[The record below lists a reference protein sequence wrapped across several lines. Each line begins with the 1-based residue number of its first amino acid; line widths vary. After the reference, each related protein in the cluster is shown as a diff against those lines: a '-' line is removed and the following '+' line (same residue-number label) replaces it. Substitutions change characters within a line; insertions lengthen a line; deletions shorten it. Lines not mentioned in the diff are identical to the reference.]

1 MIASFR
7 AEVRKLWQRP
17 AVWVLG
23 GILLVLVVL
32 FGYAVEWIQY
42 ATASASFRSGGLT
55 VAQLKPGLYPA
66 AFVKVMTNGGVSTLG
81 PALVVVLGALAVG
94 SEYGW
99 GTLKTVF
106 SQRPGRMQVLAGQ
119 FAALAVIVGVLAV
132 AMYALAAA
140 SSLVIVSLDGKPVVW
155 PAAIDILKGL
165 GVTWLV
171 FESWTLFGALLA
183 YLFRQS
189 ALAIGLGL
197 AYMLIIE
204 GLVFG
209 LLGGFNLSWLTTAEK
224 FFIGQNATALGESF
238 GQAVQGAVR
247 GGGPAVSAT
256 PLVSAGQAVLV
267 LAAYSLVFIAGSML
281 VVRRRDIT

>member
-7 AEVRKLWQRP
+7 AEVRKLRQRP
-17 AVWVLG
+17 SVWVLG

-42 ATASASFRSGGLT
+42 STALPSFRSGGLT
-55 VAQLKPGLYPA
+55 AAQLKVGLYPA
-66 AFVKVMTNGGVSTLG
+66 SFVKVVANGGVSLLG
-81 PALVVVLGALAVG
+81 PALAVVLGALTVG

-99 GTLKTVF
+99 GTLKTIF
-106 SQRPGRMQVLAGQ
+106 TQRPGRIQVLAGQ
-119 FAALAVIVGVLAV
+119 FAALALIVAVLVLA
-132 AMYALAAA
+132 MYVLAAA
-140 SSLVIVSLDGKPVVW
+140 SSLAVVLLDGKPVAW
-155 PAAIDILKGL
+155 PAAVDILKGL
-165 GVTWLV
+165 GASWLV
-171 FESWTLFGALLA
+171 FGSWMLFGALLA

-209 LLGGFNLSWLTTAEK
+209 LLSGFNLDWLSTAEK

-238 GQAVQGAVR
+238 GQAVQAARPGA
-247 GGGPAVSAT
+247 SSLSST
-256 PLVSAGQAVLV
+256 PLVGAGQAVLV
-267 LAAYSLVFIAGSML
+267 LVAYGLVFIAAAML

>member
-1 MIASFR
+1 MIATFR
-7 AEVRKLWQRP
+7 AELRKLWQRP
-17 AVWVLG
+17 SVWVLG
-23 GILLVLVVL
+23 GILLAVVVV

-42 ATASASFRSGGLT
+42 ATASTSFRSGGLT
-55 VAQLKPGLYPA
+55 AAQLKEGLYPA
-66 AFVKVMTNGGVSTLG
+66 SFVKLLANGGVSALG
-81 PALVVVLGALAVG
+81 PALVVVLGALVVG

-106 SQRPGRMQVLAGQ
+106 SQRPGRIQVLAGQ
-119 FAALAVIVGVLAV
+119 FAALALIVAVLVV

-140 SSLVIVSLDGKPVVW
+140 SSLLIVLLDGKPVLW
-155 PAAIDILKGL
+155 PAALDILKGL
-165 GVTWLV
+165 GASWLV
-171 FESWTLFGALLA
+171 FECWTLFGALLA

-209 LLGGFNLSWLTTAEK
+209 LLGGFNLGWLTTAEK
-224 FFIGQNATALGESF
+224 FFIGQNATALGQSF
-238 GQAVQGAVR
+238 GQAVQAAR
-247 GGGPAVSAT
+247 GGGPVVSST
-256 PLVSAGQAVLV
+256 PLVGAGQAALV
-267 LAAYSLVFIAGSML
+267 LAAYGLAFIAGSML

>member
-1 MIASFR
+1 MIAPFR
-7 AEVRKLWQRP
+7 AELRKLWQRP
-17 AVWVLG
+17 SVWVLG
-23 GILLVLVVL
+23 GILLAVVVV

-55 VAQLKPGLYPA
+55 AAQLKEGLYPA
-66 AFVKVMTNGGVSTLG
+66 SFVKLLANGGVSALG

-106 SQRPGRMQVLAGQ
+106 SQRPGRIQVLAGQ
-119 FAALAVIVGVLAV
+119 FAALALIVAVLVV

-140 SSLVIVSLDGKPVVW
+140 SSLLIVLLDAKPVLW
-155 PAAIDILKGL
+155 PAPLDILKGL
-165 GVTWLV
+165 GASWLV
-171 FESWTLFGALLA
+171 FECWTLFGALLA

-209 LLGGFNLSWLTTAEK
+209 LLGGFNLGWLTTAEK
-224 FFIGQNATALGESF
+224 FFIGQNATALGQSF
-238 GQAVQGAVR
+238 GQAVQAAR
-247 GGGPAVSAT
+247 GGGPVVSST
-256 PLVSAGQAVLV
+256 PLVGAGQAALV
-267 LAAYSLVFIAGSML
+267 LAAYGLAFIAGSML

>member
-7 AEVRKLWQRP
+7 AEVRKLRHRP

-23 GILLVLVVL
+23 GILLVLVVT

-55 VAQLKPGLYPA
+55 AAQLKEGLYPA
-66 AFVKVMTNGGVSTLG
+66 AFVKVIANGGVSTLG

-106 SQRPGRMQVLAGQ
+106 SQRPGRIQVLVGQ
-119 FAALAVIVGVLAV
+119 FAALTLIVGVLAI
-132 AMYALAAA
+132 AIYAVAAA
-140 SSLVIVSLDGKPVVW
+140 SSLVIVLLDSKAIVW

-165 GVTWLV
+165 GATWLV
-171 FESWTLFGALLA
+171 FEGWTLFGAMLA

-209 LLGGFNLSWLTTAEK
+209 LLGGFNLSWLNTVEK
-224 FFIGQNATALGESF
+224 FFIGQNATALRESF
-238 GQAVQGAVR
+238 GQAVTAAR
-247 GGGPAVSAT
+247 GGGTTVSST
-256 PLVSAGQAVLV
+256 PLVGAGQAVIV
-267 LAAYSLVFIAGSML
+267 LAVYGLFFIAASMF
-281 VVRRRDIT
+281 VVRRRDVT

>member
-1 MIASFR
+1 MIATFR
-7 AEVRKLWQRP
+7 AEVRKLWHRP
-17 AVWVLG
+17 AIWILG

-55 VAQLKPGLYPA
+55 AAQLKEGLYPA
-66 AFVKVMTNGGVSTLG
+66 AFVKVVANGGVSTLG

-106 SQRPGRMQVLAGQ
+106 SQRPGRIQVLAGQ
-119 FAALAVIVGVLAV
+119 FAALALIVAVLVV

-140 SSLVIVSLDGKPVVW
+140 SSLVIVLLDGKPVVW
-155 PAAIDILKGL
+155 PATIDVLKGL
-165 GVTWLV
+165 GASWLV
-171 FESWTLFGALLA
+171 FESWMLFGALLA

-204 GLVFG
+204 RLVFG
-209 LLGGFNLSWLTTAEK
+209 LLGGFNLGWLNAAEK
-224 FFIGQNATALGESF
+224 FFIGQNATALGLSF
-238 GQAVQGAVR
+238 GQAVQAAGAGAPV
-247 GGGPAVSAT
+247 VSST
-256 PLVSAGQAVLV
+256 PLVGAGQAGLV
-267 LAAYSLVFIAGSML
+267 LAAYGLAFIAGSML

>member
-7 AEVRKLWQRP
+7 AEFRKLWQRP
-17 AVWVLG
+17 AVLMLG

-55 VAQLKPGLYPA
+55 AAQLKDGLYPA
-66 AFVKVMTNGGVSTLG
+66 AFVKVVANGGVSALG

-94 SEYGW
+94 REYGW

-106 SQRPGRMQVLAGQ
+106 SQRPGRIQVLAGQ
-119 FAALAVIVGVLAV
+119 FAALALIVAVLVLA
-132 AMYALAAA
+132 MYGLAAA
-140 SSLVIVSLDGKPVVW
+140 SSFVIVSLDGKPVVW
-155 PAAIDILKGL
+155 PAAVDILKAL
-165 GVTWLV
+165 GASWLV
-171 FESWTLFGALLA
+171 FECWTLFGALLA

-209 LLGGFNLSWLTTAEK
+209 LLGGFNLSWLTTLEK
-224 FFIGQNATALGESF
+224 FFIGQNATALGLSF
-238 GQAVQGAVR
+238 GQAVQAAR
-247 GGGPAVSAT
+247 GGGPAVSST
-256 PLVSAGQAVLV
+256 PLAGARQPVVVHATCF
-267 LAAYSLVFIAGSML
+267 LAFVAASM
-281 VVRRRDIT
+281 

>member
-1 MIASFR
+1 MIATFR
-7 AEVRKLWQRP
+7 AEVRKLRQRP

-55 VAQLKPGLYPA
+55 AAQLKEGLYPA
-66 AFVKVMTNGGVSTLG
+66 AFVKVITNGGISTLG

-106 SQRPGRMQVLAGQ
+106 SQRPGRIQVLAGQ
-119 FAALAVIVGVLAV
+119 FAALGLIVAVLVV

-140 SSLVIVSLDGKPVVW
+140 SSFVIVLLDGKPVLW
-155 PAAIDILKGL
+155 PAALDILKGM
-165 GVTWLV
+165 GASWLV

-224 FFIGQNATALGESF
+224 FFIGQNATALGLSF
-238 GQAVQGAVR
+238 GQAVQAAR
-247 GGGPAVSAT
+247 GGGPAVSST
-256 PLVSAGQAVLV
+256 PLVGAGQAVLV
-267 LAAYSLVFIAGSML
+267 LAAYGLAFIAASLL

>member
-1 MIASFR
+1 MIATFR
-7 AEVRKLWQRP
+7 AEVRKLRQRP
-17 AVWVLG
+17 AVWILA

-55 VAQLKPGLYPA
+55 AAQLKVGLYPA
-66 AFVKVMTNGGVSTLG
+66 SFVKVVANGGVSALG
-81 PALVVVLGALAVG
+81 PALALVLGALAVG

-106 SQRPGRMQVLAGQ
+106 SQRPGRIHVLAGQ
-119 FAALAVIVGVLAV
+119 FAALALIVAGLVL

-140 SSLVIVSLDGKPVVW
+140 SSFVIVLLDGKPVVW
-155 PAAIDILKGL
+155 PAALDILKGL
-165 GVTWLV
+165 GASWLV

-209 LLGGFNLSWLTTAEK
+209 LLSGFNLNWLTTAEK

-238 GQAVQGAVR
+238 GQAIQAAR
-247 GGGPAVSAT
+247 GGRPAVSST
-256 PLVSAGQAVLV
+256 PLVGAAQAVLV
-267 LAAYSLVFIAGSML
+267 LVAYGLAFIAGSML

>member
-7 AEVRKLWQRP
+7 AEIRKLRQRP
-17 AVWVLG
+17 SVWVLG

-32 FGYAVEWIQY
+32 FGYVIEWIQY
-42 ATASASFRSGGLT
+42 STASSTFNSGGLT
-55 VAQLKPGLYPA
+55 PAQLKVGLYPA
-66 AFVKVMTNGGVSTLG
+66 SFVKVVANGGVSLLG
-81 PALVVVLGALAVG
+81 PALAVVLGALTVG

-99 GTLKTVF
+99 GTLKTIF
-106 SQRPGRMQVLAGQ
+106 TQRPGRIQVLAGQ
-119 FAALAVIVGVLAV
+119 FAALALIVAVLVLA
-132 AMYALAAA
+132 MYVLAAA
-140 SSLVIVSLDGKPVVW
+140 SSLAVVLLDGKPVVW
-155 PAAIDILKGL
+155 PAAVDILKGL
-165 GVTWLV
+165 GASWLV
-171 FESWTLFGALLA
+171 FGSWMLFGALLA

-209 LLGGFNLSWLTTAEK
+209 LLSGFNLDWLSTAEK

-238 GQAVQGAVR
+238 GQAVQAVR
-247 GGGPAVSAT
+247 PSAPALSST
-256 PLVSAGQAVLV
+256 PLVGAGQAVLV
-267 LAAYSLVFIAGSML
+267 LVTYGLVFIAAAML

>member
-1 MIASFR
+1 MIATFR
-7 AEVRKLWQRP
+7 AELRKLRQRP

-23 GILLVLVVL
+23 GILLAVVVT
-32 FGYAVEWIQY
+32 FGYAIEWIQY
-42 ATASASFRSGGLT
+42 TTATAGFRSGGLT
-55 VAQLKPGLYPA
+55 AAQLKEGLYPA
-66 AFVKVMTNGGVSTLG
+66 SFVQLLANGGVSALG
-81 PALVVVLGALAVG
+81 PAMVVVLGALAVG

-106 SQRPGRMQVLAGQ
+106 SQRPGRIQVLAGQ
-119 FAALAVIVGVLAV
+119 FAALAVIVAALVL

-140 SSLVIVSLDGKPVVW
+140 SSLLIVLLDGKPVIW
-155 PAAIDILKGL
+155 PAAVDVLKGL
-165 GVTWLV
+165 GATWLV
-171 FESWTLFGALLA
+171 FECWTLFGALLA

-224 FFIGQNATALGESF
+224 FFIGQNATALGQSF
-238 GQAVQGAVR
+238 GQAVQAARGA
-247 GGGPAVSAT
+247 GPVVSST
-256 PLVSAGQAVLV
+256 PLVGAGQAVLV
-267 LAAYSLVFIAGSML
+267 LVAYGLAFIAGSMV